1 MTRREKIIVSIMSAT
16 VLLGGYLYWWPV
28 TTGGQQGV
36 VNKSDDQALE
46 FARNVSQKLKED
58 HALTMDLFTIRN
70 AERKWEK
77 DPFLKTGTLLS
88 DTPQRD
94 VPDVAAVTAGTQP
107 DLIYTGFL
115 EVGTRRLAIING
127 LEYASG
133 EAIDGKGHYVRRI
146 HPHQVEIGNQDK
158 PGVIILKLMEYEAIT
173 GK

>member
-1 MTRREKIIVSIMSAT
+1 MTRREKIIVSIMAAA

-36 VNKSDDQALE
+36 ENKSDGQALE

-58 HALTMDLFTIRN
+58 NALTMDLFTIRN

-115 EVGTRRLAIING
+115 EVGTQRLAIING
-127 LEYASG
+127 FEYTLG

-158 PGVIILKLMEYEAIT
+158 PGVILLELMEYEAIT